1 MIGRYQSLAH
11 AISDRFA
18 PAEVQSGTHELVA
31 PATPRSGKRK
41 PTVNVIGA
49 GPGGLTSAM
58 LLAARGFD
66 VTIFEKGSRVGGRS
80 AAIERNGYKF
90 DTGPTFLMMKFIL
103 DEVFAEAGRCAEDY
117 MEFTRLE
124 PMYRLQFDDRRIE
137 PTTEREAMLAALDAN
152 FPGSQNGYDR
162 FMRNE
167 DRRFRAM
174 YPCLQKDYSSLRKYL
189 SWDVLKALPRLA
201 LGRSV
206 MDVLGDYFDDEKLKL
221 AFTFQSKYLG
231 MSAWDCPGAFA
242 ILPYVEHAFGVYH
255 VKGGLSE
262 ISEAM
267 ARVCEELGVKLRLE
281 TPVDQLLL
289 DGRRVRGVSLAN
301 GESVMADET
310 VLNAD
315 FGYAMKHLVPRGVL
329 KKYSPEKVDSRKYSC
344 STFMLYLG
352 LDKVYDLPHH
362 TVFFARDYRNNI
374 SDIFE
379 AQALSDDLSFYVRNA
394 SVTDDTLAPPGHS
407 SVYVLVPVP
416 NCQASI
422 DWNAEAPA
430 FRERVLD
437 AMEQRAGMHGI
448 RRHIKEEINFTPE
461 TWRDMNIQFGA
472 TFNLAHSINQML
484 YLRPRNKFEE
494 LDNCYLVG
502 GGTHPGSG
510 LPTIY
515 ESGRIAAN
523 MLARRHGVEF
533 VSKNVYA

>member
-1 MIGRYQSLAH
+1 MINRQQSRVHVAR
-11 AISDRFA
+11 SDYGSPIFPDR
-18 PAEVQSGTHELVA
+18 VA
-31 PATPRSGKRK
+31 DQIGASRPRSRSRR

-66 VTIFEKGSRVGGRS
+66 VTVFEKDSRVGGRS
-80 AAIERNGYKF
+80 AGIEQGGYKF

-103 DEVFAEAGRCAEDY
+103 DEVFAEAGRSAENYLD
-117 MEFTRLE
+117 FVRLE

-137 PTTEREAMLAALDAN
+137 PTTEREAMLAALEAN
-152 FPGSQNGYDR
+152 FPGSRNGYDR
-162 FMRNE
+162 FMNDE
-167 DRRFRAM
+167 GKRFRAM

-189 SWDVLKALPRLA
+189 SWDLLKALPRLA

-206 MDVLGDYFDDEKLKL
+206 MDVLGRYFDDEKLKM

-255 VKGGLSE
+255 VTGGLSE

-267 ARVCEELGVKLRLE
+267 ATVCEELGVKFRLN
-281 TPVDQLLL
+281 TPVDQLML
-289 DGRRVRGVSLAN
+289 DGRRVSGVRLSS
-301 GESVMADET
+301 GESIMADET

-315 FGYAMKHLVPRGVL
+315 FGYAMKHLVPPGVL
-329 KKYSPEKVDSRKYSC
+329 KKYAPEKVDKLEYSC

-362 TVFFARDYRNNI
+362 TVFFARDYKKNI
-374 SDIFE
+374 SDIFQ
-379 AQALSDDLSFYVRNA
+379 AQSLSDDLSFYVRNA
-394 SVTDDTLAPPGHS
+394 SVTDDTLAPSGHS
-407 SVYVLVPVP
+407 AVYVLVPVP
-416 NCQASI
+416 NCRSSI
-422 DWNAEAPA
+422 DWEIEAPA
-430 FRERVLD
+430 FRERVID
-437 AMEQRAGMHGI
+437 AMEQRGGMHDLRSHI
-448 RRHIKEEINFTPE
+448 RQEINFTPD
-461 TWRDMNIQFGA
+461 TWRGMNIQLGA
-472 TFNLAHSINQML
+472 TFNLAHSIRQML

-523 MLARRHGVEF
+523 MLARAHGFEF
-533 VSKNVYA
+533 ESKNLYA